1 MWIYIAH
8 NRKHSNALN
17 TLILVEEE
25 DNRWCHSHQIT
36 THQRHYADEWAQ
48 QNPFERWQ
56 NAAVP
61 SVLLITVISSTGYH
75 VSIL

>member
-36 THQRHYADEWAQ
+36 THQRHYADE
-48 QNPFERWQ
+48 
-56 NAAVP
+56 
-61 SVLLITVISSTGYH
+61 
-75 VSIL
+75 